1 MMRRLWGEHPHQ
13 EWLVGLGPRHW
24 HALMASFWAAD
35 HASWPQ
41 CLWLSLTKGKEGWFY
56 LQTVKSNLCWV
67 HLEGDPAAGAG
78 AKLRGAEG
86 LSSTRH
92 EKNSSSV
99 LLRRV
104 PVLLPNFSAFGFL
117 QEKILATSLT
127 KISISFSKR
136 TLNSSP
142 EWLVWNLPHFAKR
155 KTAF

>member
-1 MMRRLWGEHPHQ
+1 MWRLWRKQPHQ
-13 EWLVGLGPRHW
+13 EWLVGLGPCQW

-41 CLWLSLTKGKEGWFY
+41 CLWLPLTKGKEGWLY

-67 HLEGDPAAGAG
+67 HLEADAAAGAD

-86 LSSTRH
+86 LSSTRR

-99 LLRRV
+99 LLGRV
-104 PVLLPNFSAFGFL
+104 PVLLSNFSAFGFL
-117 QEKILATSLT
+117 QEKVLATSLT
-127 KISISFSKR
+127 KISIPSSKR

-142 EWLVWNLPHFAKR
+142 EWTSMEFA
-155 KTAF
+155 TFH